1 MTLTNLHTET
11 IDSYQADR
19 DLSIKIS
26 ENDPLRRGDNLTDLK
41 PYFDEKAKNGGSI
54 AIGYGFD
61 LLVHSDA
68 EIDTSG
74 TDHYYYLNDQV
85 VEIEAQRHQRHLCI
99 SQRVMLAQYLGC
111 IRAACARADRLVG
124 QAKKCSGR
132 KSG

>member
-1 MTLTNLHTET
+1 L
-11 IDSYQADR
+11 
-19 DLSIKIS
+19 
-26 ENDPLRRGDNLTDLK
+26 
-41 PYFDEKAKNGGSI
+41 
-54 AIGYGFD
+54 
-61 LLVHSDA
+61 
-68 EIDTSG
+68 G
-74 TDHYYYLNDQV
+74 TDHFYYLNDQV